1 MIADNAITLLMITC
15 PHCQDTSRQ
24 VKAGFTRT
32 RSQRYQCQECRR
44 QYTPEPRPLG
54 YDDKTKETAL
64 KLYLEG
70 NGFRRIGRLLSVN
83 HQSVVNWIN
92 AFHAGLR
99 AKKLALPVP
108 GKVSTLEMD
117 ELFTFVGTKK
127 SPSLL
132 SRSLT
137 ARRAASSRTRSANTA
152 RRK

>member
-1 MIADNAITLLMITC
+1 MTIC
-15 PHCQDTSRQ
+15 PYCQDAGRQ

-32 RSQRYQCQECRR
+32 KSQRYQCQLCHRS
-44 QYTPEPRPLG
+44 YTPEPKPLG
-54 YDDKTKETAL
+54 YDEQTKEMAL

-92 AFHAGLR
+92 SFHAQLR
-99 AKKLALPVP
+99 ARKIALPVP
-108 GKVSTLEMD
+108 GHVATLEMD
-117 ELFTFVGTKK
+117 ELFTFVGAKK
-127 SPSLL
+127 SQSLS

-137 ARRAASSRTRSANTA
+137 DFRAASSRTRSANRE

>member
-1 MIADNAITLLMITC
+1 MQRC
-15 PHCQDTSRQ
+15 PHCHATQRQ
-24 VKAGFTRT
+24 VKGGFNRT
-32 RSQRYQCQECRR
+32 GSQRFQCQECRR

-54 YDDKTKETAL
+54 YDDKTKEIAL

-92 AFHAGLR
+92 AFHAELR

-117 ELFTFVGTKK
+117 ELFTFIGTKK
-127 SPSLL
+127 SQHSSSPSL
-132 SRSLT
+132 T
-137 ARRAASSRTRSANTA
+137 ERRAASSRTPSAS
-152 RRK
+152 RGRQK

>member
-1 MIADNAITLLMITC
+1 MIHC

-32 RSQRYQCQECRR
+32 RSQRYQCQVCRR
-44 QYTPEPRPLG
+44 QYTPVPRPLG
-54 YDDKTKETAL
+54 YDDKTKEMAL

-92 AFHAGLR
+92 AFHAQLR
-99 AKKLALPVP
+99 AKKMMMPVP
-108 GKVSTLEMD
+108 GQVSTLEMD
-117 ELFTFVGTKK
+117 ELFTFVGAKK
-127 SPSLL
+127 SQHLSLP
-132 SRSLT
+132 SLT
-137 ARRAASSRTRSANTA
+137 ARHAASSLTRSVRRG

>member
-1 MIADNAITLLMITC
+1 MIRC
-15 PHCQDTSRQ
+15 PHCRNTSRQ

-32 RSQRYQCQECRR
+32 RSQRFQCQECRR
-44 QYTPEPRPLG
+44 QYTPDPKPLG
-54 YDDKTKETAL
+54 YDEKTKEAAL

-92 AFHAGLR
+92 AFHTKLR

-108 GKVSTLEMD
+108 GQVSILEMD
-117 ELFTFVGTKK
+117 ELFTFIGTKK
-127 SPSLL
+127 SLYSSSPSLI
-132 SRSLT
+132 
-137 ARRAASSRTRSANTA
+137 ARHAASSRTRSAKRE